1 MSSSTEARREATPHA
16 SQAEPSPAADPTRGI
31 ANPAPLGLAAF
42 ALTTFVLSLFNAKI
56 APEALEPVVLPL
68 ALFYGG
74 IAQFLAGMWEF
85 RKANTFGATAFGS
98 YGAFWLAFA
107 AYVQFVEPKLLASGA
122 SETDVKLATGLFLV
136 GWALFTLY
144 MLIASLRTNAG
155 LIAVFTTLF
164 LTFLLL
170 ALADLLGASAL
181 GAVGGIVGLVSALCA
196 WYTSAA
202 IVTNETWGRTV
213 LPVGPRS

>member
-1 MSSSTEARREATPHA
+1 MASTTDTRQESPRGP
-16 SQAEPSPAADPTRGI
+16 QGPGAEGDPTRGI

-42 ALTTFVLSLFNAKI
+42 ALTTFVLSLFNAGI
-56 APEALEPVVLPL
+56 APESLEPVVLPL

-74 IAQFLAGMWEF
+74 VAQFLAGMWEF
-85 RKANTFGATAFGS
+85 RKANTFGATAFSS
-98 YGAFWLAFA
+98 YGAFWIAFA
-107 AYVQFVEPKLLASGA
+107 AYVQFIEPKLTASGA

-144 MLIASLRTNAG
+144 MLVASLRTNAG
-155 LIAVFTTLF
+155 LISVFATLF

-170 ALADLLGASAL
+170 ALADLLGASGLAV
-181 GAVGGIVGLVSALCA
+181 VGGIVGLVSALCA

-213 LPVGPRS
+213 MPVGPRS

>member
-1 MSSSTEARREATPHA
+1 MTSTEDMRRERTQHPEAGPV
-16 SQAEPSPAADPTRGI
+16 AEGPGPKIADPG
-31 ANPAPLGLAAF
+31 PLGLAAF

-68 ALFYGG
+68 SLFYGG

-85 RKANTFGATAFGS
+85 RKGNTFGATAFGS
-98 YGAFWLAFA
+98 YGAFWLAFS
-107 AYVQFVEPKLLASGA
+107 AYVQFVEPKLNASGA
-122 SETDVKLATGLFLV
+122 TPSEVKLATGLFLV

-144 MLIASLRTNAG
+144 MFVASLRTNAG
-155 LIAVFTTLF
+155 IISVFLTLF
-164 LTFLLL
+164 LTFLAL

-181 GAVGGIVGLVSALCA
+181 GVVGGILGIISALCA

-202 IVTNETWGRTV
+202 IVTNDTWGRTV
-213 LPVGPRS
+213 LPVGPRT